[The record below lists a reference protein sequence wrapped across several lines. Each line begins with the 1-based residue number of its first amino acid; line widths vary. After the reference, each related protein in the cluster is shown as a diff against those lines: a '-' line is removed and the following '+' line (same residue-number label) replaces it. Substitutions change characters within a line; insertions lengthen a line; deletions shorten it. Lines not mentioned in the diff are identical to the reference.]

1 VTTSRRRKRTQRL
14 VILAAWAAAIVSY
27 VVYSRSRG
35 LSAIDAAEEL
45 RSVLADNWWGAPLF
59 IAVYVL
65 RPVVLFPASV
75 LTVLGGIAF
84 GLVGGVALTVVASNL
99 STAASYGVGR
109 YFAPASLVDRG
120 PGPISAAIGRA
131 VHRPFE
137 TTLIMRLIALPFDAV
152 GYLGGFAQLRFWS
165 FLAGSA
171 LGTVAGT
178 IAFVS
183 FGASIDSLEDG
194 SPEIDLRL
202 IALSVVLT
210 AASILFARWLRAR
223 RPLNPQ
229 PAALSPEVS
238 S

>member
-1 VTTSRRRKRTQRL
+1 MTTSRNRKQLQRWL
-14 VILAAWAAAIVSY
+14 VLATWAAIVVSY
-27 VVYSRSRG
+27 VVFSRNRG

-45 RSVLADNWWGAPLF
+45 RSVLADNWWGPPLF

-84 GLVGGVALTVVASNL
+84 GLVGGVALTIVASNL
-99 STAASYGVGR
+99 STAASYGVGK
-109 YFAPASLVDRG
+109 YFAPSSLVDRG
-120 PGPISAAIGRA
+120 PGPVSAAIGRA

-152 GYLGGFAQLRFWS
+152 GYLGGFARLRFSS

-194 SPEIDLRL
+194 TPEIDLRL
-202 IALSVVLT
+202 IVLSVVLT
-210 AASILFARWLRAR
+210 AASILFARWLRSR
-223 RPLNPQ
+223 RPLHPE